1 MVTIKPWL
9 ERAREVLQ
17 SSLTPTPHELNELD
31 WKLGLSPNKER
42 LAEHLS
48 AFANSPGGGFMVYG
62 ITALGEATGLSPQE
76 AESIITQLGNLARAA
91 LEPAQKIDHASAVIQ
106 GKPLLFIYIPESA
119 VKPVSL
125 KGRGYEHAFIRSGGQ
140 TRKMSRDEIRTA
152 VIQSRQLRYEE
163 LEALSCPLAEVN
175 RFLDTRRWMQRMGK
189 PSPESSSAATDMLVN
204 EKMILRNGDHC
215 AITNL
220 GAIVAA
226 QDFSQFPGKE
236 RFAMRVIK
244 YRGKSRIDAEQ
255 EREFGTGYGTGF
267 QELVQYI
274 SGQLPTSEVI
284 RDALRTTVP
293 VYPEISIREF
303 VANALIHRDFMVTSL
318 HPMVEI
324 FSDRMEITSPGRLLP
339 AVQVDRL
346 IDTAPESRNEL
357 LAKMM
362 RRMGVCE
369 ERGSGIDRALIQIE
383 VYGLPPVEFKE
394 GDHYFRVTLFS
405 PRDFKQMTAA
415 ERLRAC
421 YQHCCLRYVSGE
433 KMTTASLRHRLGL
446 NTAQNVLAWKV
457 VSDAL
462 RKALIK
468 PSDPQN
474 KSKKFA
480 SYVPYWA

>member
-1 MVTIKPWL
+1 MTINKPWM
-9 ERAREVLQ
+9 ERAREALQ
-17 SSLTPTPHELNELD
+17 SSLAPTPHELNELD
-31 WKLGLSPNKER
+31 WKLGLSPNKDR

-48 AFANSPGGGFMVYG
+48 AFANAPGGGFMVYG
-62 ITALGEATGLSPQE
+62 ITASGEVAGLPPQA
-76 AESIITQLGNLARAA
+76 AESIITQLGNLARTA
-91 LEPAQKIDHASAVIQ
+91 LEPAQQVDHASELIQ
-106 GKPLLFIYIPESA
+106 GRPVLFVYIPESA

-125 KGRGYEHAFIRSGGQ
+125 KACSYAHAFIRSGGQ
-140 TRKMSRDEIRTA
+140 TRTMSREEIRAA

-163 LEALSCPLAEVN
+163 LEALSCPLAETD
-175 RFLDTRRWMQRMGK
+175 RFLDTARWIRLMDK
-189 PSPESSSAATDMLVN
+189 PAPESAAATIDTLVN
-204 EKMILRNGDHC
+204 EKMILRNGDRC

-226 QDFSQFPGKE
+226 QNVSQFPGKE
-236 RFAMRVIK
+236 RLAVRVIK

-255 EREFGTGYGTGF
+255 EREFVAGYGTGF
-267 QELVQYI
+267 QALVQHI
-274 SGQLPTSEVI
+274 AGQLPTSEII
-284 RDALRTTVP
+284 RDALRATVP

-303 VANALIHRDFMVTSL
+303 VANALIHRDFLVTSL

-339 AVQVDRL
+339 AVKVDRL

-369 ERGSGIDRALIQIE
+369 ERGSGIDRALFQIE
-383 VYGLPPVEFKE
+383 LYGLPPVDFEE
-394 GDHYFRVTLFS
+394 GEHYFRVTLFS
-405 PRDFKQMTAA
+405 PRGFKAMTAA

-446 NTAQNVLAWKV
+446 HAAQNVLAWKV

-462 RKALIK
+462 RKNLLK